1 MAAID
6 LRNQNSLVIRELI
19 TRLRISDVMC
29 QKIYTAKPEDTL
41 RVVQHLMRDC
51 GVSGIPIVDDERYLM
66 GMVTVDD
73 IINALDRGHINDS
86 VSNHMTSK
94 LVTLE
99 AHLPLAVGLSYFEK
113 HPYRRFPVLNREGKL
128 AGIVSGRDILG
139 TLLSEINREV
149 DKLEE
154 LLPEDKI
161 HKTEFFYRKFQVV
174 SRDMEKAGTASAEI
188 KKFCTRS
195 GFPRKLCRRIAVA
208 AFELEINIA
217 VHSEGGYLTVIR
229 DSENIQIIAK
239 DHGPGIDDL
248 EKALTEGFSTANDWV
263 RSYGF
268 GAGMGLPNIKRVA
281 DIFHISSSIKQGTIV
296 TATFDLHGGK
306 NEHSRS

>member
-1 MAAID
+1 
-6 LRNQNSLVIRELI
+6 
-19 TRLRISDVMC
+19 MC
-29 QKIYTAKPEDTL
+29 QKLFTAKPDDTL
-41 RVVQHLMRDC
+41 RDVQHMMRDC
-51 GVSGIPIVDDERYLM
+51 GISGIPIVDEGQFLL
-66 GMVTVDD
+66 GIITVDD
-73 IINALDRGHINDS
+73 IINALDHGYINDM
-86 VSNHMTSK
+86 VKDHMTTNV
-94 LVTLE
+94 VTLE

-113 HPYRRFPVLNREGKL
+113 HPFRRFPVLNREGKL
-128 AGIVSGRDILG
+128 AGIISGRDILG
-139 TLLSEINREV
+139 TLLSEINQEV

-161 HKTEFFYRKFQVV
+161 HHTEFFYRKFQIEA
-174 SRDMEKAGTASAEI
+174 RNMETAGNASAEI

-229 DSENIQIIAK
+229 DSEHIQIIAK
-239 DHGPGIDDL
+239 DTGPGIIDL
-248 EKALTEGFSTANDWV
+248 EKAMTEGFSTASDWV

-268 GAGMGLPNIKRVA
+268 GAGMGLPNIKRVS
-281 DIFHISSSIKQGTIV
+281 DTFHISSSRNQGTMV
-296 TATFDLHGGK
+296 TATFDLDGGT